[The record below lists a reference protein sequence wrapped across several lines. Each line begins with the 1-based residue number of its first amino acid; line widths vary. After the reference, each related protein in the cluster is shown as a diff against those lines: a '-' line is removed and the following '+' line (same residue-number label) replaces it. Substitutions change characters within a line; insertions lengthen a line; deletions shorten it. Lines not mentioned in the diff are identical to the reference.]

1 MTRIMAYQVKPDS
14 SFIMEQEIAEQIHQV
29 WQDPVVRAIV
39 DNYSDDFY
47 LMDSA
52 S

>member
-1 MTRIMAYQVKPDS
+1 MAYNVTPDS
-14 SFIMEQEIAEQIHQV
+14 SFIIEQEIAKQIHRV

-39 DNYSDDFY
+39 DDYSDDFY